1 MPRKFEDAKKREWLE
16 LYDQGKSEKWIANRA
31 KCDVRTVRKAINEA
45 RLKRDVVVARM
56 DLVKDALRK
65 HQDSLLEEIERI
77 MSDLVMP
84 PKDLAVLSWQRGK
97 NSILNDTDEQIESGS
112 TQDGAMRRLLKE
124 HLKNDKLWRM
134 LAQWQK
140 ARASHLAARA
150 AFQRKSAA
158 LIQEKTGYKLV
169 DGDRPAPFV
178 CSYTAGPL
186 IYKAAIDKAFVT
198 ATAGKKA
205 GGSAVKNIEPAISVN
220 TENGD
225 VSYENRFRLAVAPGN
240 EYKTKQ
246 HLLDALEDLAKS
258 HEVEAVVETYQALEQ
273 ATTRARQVVEDIKL
287 LGLVPGQCEICRRLG
302 M

>member
-16 LYDQGKSEKWIANRA
+16 LYDQGKSEKWIAARA
-31 KCDVRTVRKAINEA
+31 ECDVRTVRKAINEA

-56 DLVKDALRK
+56 DLIKDALRK
-65 HQDSLLEEIERI
+65 HRDSLLEEIERI

-84 PKDLAVLSWQRGK
+84 PKDLAVLSWQCGK
-97 NSILNDTDEQIESGS
+97 NSVFNDTDEQIELGS
-112 TQDGAMRRLLKE
+112 SQDGAMRRLLKE
-124 HLKNDKLWRM
+124 HLKNDKLWRK

-150 AFQRKSAA
+150 AFQRKAAA
-158 LIQEKTGYKLV
+158 LLQEKTGYRLI

-198 ATAGKKA
+198 AEKKA
-205 GGSAVKNIEPAISVN
+205 RESAVKNIEPAISVN

-258 HEVEAVVETYQALEQ
+258 HEVEAVMETYQALEQ
-273 ATTRARQVVEDIKL
+273 TMIRARHVVEDIKL